1 MFGVKIGS
9 VTRDKTGDLGVRDEL
24 GLTVGACTV
33 LRERY
38 LRRDERGRV
47 VESTGEM
54 MDRVARHVAGAE
66 DQHRGGSSEHW
77 SDEFARSLRSLE
89 FLPNSPTLM
98 NAGTGIG
105 LLSACFVLPLEDSLE
120 SIFGTLRDAA
130 VLHQAGAGTGFSF
143 SRLRP
148 AGDVVAT
155 THGVSSGPVSFLR
168 VFDIATEVIRMSG
181 RRRGANMAVL
191 DVRHP
196 DIFDF
201 VAAKSTPGV
210 LSHFNLSV
218 GVTNRFLSAVM
229 ADRTH
234 RLVNPRTGRTVARV
248 SARKLFD
255 RIAEEAWRT
264 GEPGLLFLDRINR
277 ANPVPS
283 MGRIEAT
290 NPCGEVPLLAG
301 ESCNLASVNLARLV
315 TDRGIEWDRLRTVV
329 GLAVRFLD
337 DVIDVNDYPTPAL
350 DRAARETRKVGL
362 GVMGLA
368 ELLAA
373 LGVPY
378 DSEEAL
384 RLGSRIAR
392 EVRAAARAAS
402 ATLAGERG
410 PFPRFAESVFA
421 GGVPLRNAQLTA
433 IAPTGTISLIAGTT
447 AGIEPLFAIS
457 YVRNILGHHL
467 VETNPLFEHVARDRG
482 FYSEELAASI
492 THTGRVRQHPD
503 VPNDVQQAFGTAL
516 EIEPAWHLRMQAAMQ
531 RHVDASVSKT
541 VNLPADATVDAVR
554 ALFLDAWRLG
564 TKGLTVYRYGSRAN
578 QVLAY
583 PDSDGG
589 VPGPVHVDLA
599 YTGGCTGYH
608 CEF

>member
-1 MFGVKIGS
+1 MR
-9 VTRDKTGDLGVRDEL
+9 RDKPHAARDDRVRDEL
-24 GLTVGACTV
+24 GLTIGARAV

-38 LRRDERGRV
+38 LRRDERGQV

-54 MDRVARHVAGAE
+54 MDRVARHVASAE
-66 DQHRGGSSEHW
+66 DTYRRGSSEFW
-77 SDEFARSLRSLE
+77 SEEFARSLRSLD

-105 LLSACFVLPLEDSLE
+105 LLSACFVLPMEDSLE
-120 SIFGTLRDAA
+120 SIFATLGDAA

-168 VFDIATEVIRMSG
+168 VFDVTTEVIRLSG

-191 DVRHP
+191 DVGHP

-218 GVTNRFLSAVM
+218 GLTSRFLSAVK
-229 ADRTH
+229 ADRMH
-234 RLVNPRTGRTVARV
+234 RLVNPRTGRTVGRVRAR
-248 SARKLFD
+248 ALFD

-264 GEPGLLFLDRINR
+264 GEPGVLFLDRINR

-315 TDRGIEWDRLRTVV
+315 TGRGVDWDRLRSVV

-337 DVIDVNDYPTPAL
+337 DVVDVNDYPTPAFS
-350 DRAARETRKVGL
+350 RAARETRKVGL

-373 LGVPY
+373 LGVAY
-378 DSEEAL
+378 DSTEAL

-392 EVRAAARAAS
+392 EVRAAARATS

-410 PFPRFAESVFA
+410 AFPRFAESVFA

-433 IAPTGTISLIAGTT
+433 IAPTGTISLIAATT

-457 YVRNILGHHL
+457 YVRNILGQHL

-482 FYSEELAASI
+482 FYSDELIASI
-492 THTGRVRQHPD
+492 TRTGRVREHPG
-503 VPNDVQQAFGTAL
+503 VPDDVQRAFGTAL
-516 EIEPAWHLRMQAAMQ
+516 EIEPAWHLRMQAALQ

-541 VNLPADATVDAVR
+541 VNLPAEATVDEVR

-564 TKGLTVYRYGSRAN
+564 VKGLTVYRYGSRPD
-578 QVLAY
+578 QVLSHV
-583 PDSDGG
+583 DTDDGAS
-589 VPGPVHVDLA
+589 GPVHVDLA

-608 CEF
+608 CDF